1 MKWMLFFKK
10 HMVLLLAALAA
21 VLSMFW
27 NPPSRAMWGY
37 LDWNV
42 LAMLFCL
49 MAVVAGFRKIGVFQS
64 LADVCCKHLKSTR
77 MLAFLLWNLCFFL
90 SMFVTNDVALIT
102 FVPFTCSLLQREDQR
117 TILLRIVAIEAAAA
131 NLGSMATPIGNPQNL
146 YLYSTYS
153 FSMGTFFKTILPI
166 VGISYIGLLCSL
178 LLIPQQPLS
187 MKLHPDTTESSFSFS
202 ARKKEL
208 LVYSVLGVFCLA
220 TVAGF
225 VTHAVCFCAVLLG
238 IIAMDRRL
246 IRRVDWELLLTFVC
260 FFLFSGNLQ
269 QIESVRALM
278 MRGLSGGVC
287 LTAALVSQVISNV
300 PAAVLLSGFT
310 EQGKELLLGV
320 DIGGLGTPIASLAS
334 LIAYQYYAKSKLA
347 NTAKY
352 LWFFSVYQF
361 IGLFLLLGI
370 QLILP

>member
-1 MKWMLFFKK
+1 
-10 HMVLLLAALAA
+10 
-21 VLSMFW
+21 MFW
-27 NPPSRAMWGY
+27 NPPSAATWGY

-42 LAMLFCL
+42 LSMLFCL

-64 LADVCCKHLKSTR
+64 LADVCCKHLKSSR
-77 MLAFLLWNLCFFL
+77 MLAFLLWNLCLFL
-90 SMFVTNDVALIT
+90 SMLVTNDVALIT
-102 FVPFTCSLLQREDQR
+102 FVPFTCSLLQRDDQR
-117 TILLRIVAIEAAAA
+117 KILLRIVVIEAAAA

-153 FSMGTFFKTILPI
+153 FSLGTFFKTILPI
-166 VGISYIGLLCSL
+166 VGISYIGLLFSL
-178 LLIPQQPLS
+178 LLIPQQPLAS
-187 MKLHPDTTESSFSFS
+187 EIPTESHLSLS
-202 ARKKEL
+202 AQKKNL
-208 LVYSVLGVFCLA
+208 IIYSVLGVVCLA

-225 VTHAVCFCAVLLG
+225 VTHVICFCVVLLG
-238 IIAMDRRL
+238 MIVTDRAL

-269 QIESVRALM
+269 QIEPVRNLM
-278 MRGLSGGVC
+278 MQGLSGGVC
-287 LTAALVSQVISNV
+287 LTAAIVSQVISNV

-347 NTAKY
+347 NPAKY
-352 LWFFSVYQF
+352 LQFFFIYQF
-361 IGLFLLLGI
+361 IGLFFLLAMKFMML
-370 QLILP
+370 

>member
-10 HMVLLLAALAA
+10 HVVFILAALAA
-21 VLSMFW
+21 GISMFW
-27 NPPSRAMWGY
+27 NPPCAATWGY

-42 LAMLFCL
+42 LSMLFCL
-49 MAVVAGFRKIGVFQS
+49 MAVVAGFRKIVVFQS

-90 SMFVTNDVALIT
+90 SMLVTNDVALIT
-102 FVPFTCSLLQREDQR
+102 FVPFTCSLLQRDVQR
-117 TILLRIVAIEAAAA
+117 KILLRIVVIEAAAA

-153 FSMGTFFKTILPI
+153 FSLGTFFKTILPI
-166 VGISYIGLLCSL
+166 VGISYIGLLFSL
-178 LLIPQQPLS
+178 LLIPQQPLAS
-187 MKLHPDTTESSFSFS
+187 EIPTETHLPLS
-202 ARKKEL
+202 AQKKNL
-208 LVYSVLGVFCLA
+208 IIYSILGVVCLA
-220 TVAGF
+220 TVAGLL
-225 VTHAVCFCAVLLG
+225 THVICFCVVLLG
-238 IIAMDRRL
+238 MIVTDRAL

-269 QIESVRALM
+269 QIEPVRNLM
-278 MRGLSGGVC
+278 MQGLSGGVC

-347 NTAKY
+347 NPAKY
-352 LWFFSVYQF
+352 LQFFFIYQF
-361 IGLFLLLGI
+361 IGLFLLLAI
-370 QLILP
+370 KFILL

>member
-10 HMVLLLAALAA
+10 HVVLILAALAA
-21 VLSMFW
+21 GISMFW
-27 NPPSRAMWGY
+27 NPPCAATWGY

-42 LAMLFCL
+42 LSMLFCL

-90 SMFVTNDVALIT
+90 SMLVTNDVALIT
-102 FVPFTCSLLQREDQR
+102 FVPFTCSLLQRDDQR
-117 TILLRIVAIEAAAA
+117 KILLRIVVIEAE
-131 NLGSMATPIGNPQNL
+131 
-146 YLYSTYS
+146 
-153 FSMGTFFKTILPI
+153 
-166 VGISYIGLLCSL
+166 
-178 LLIPQQPLS
+178 IP
-187 MKLHPDTTESSFSFS
+187 TESHLSLS
-202 ARKKEL
+202 AQKKNL
-208 LVYSVLGVFCLA
+208 IIYSILGVVCLA
-220 TVAGF
+220 TVAGL
-225 VTHAVCFCAVLLG
+225 VTHVVCFCVVLLG
-238 IIAMDRRL
+238 MIVTDRTL
-246 IRRVDWELLLTFVC
+246 IRCVDWELLLTFVC

-269 QIESVRALM
+269 QIEPVRNLM
-278 MRGLSGGVC
+278 MQGLSGGVC

-347 NTAKY
+347 NPAKY
-352 LWFFSVYQF
+352 LQFFFIYQF
-361 IGLFLLLGI
+361 IGLFFLLAMKFM
-370 QLILP
+370 IL